1 MFSNFKILN
10 PLLGQKHPNG
20 LSDECAIPPLEID
33 GAVEEIVF
41 MIVRMENQY
50 SFSFDHF
57 ISNHI
62 SNIPVFQ
69 YTNTPVS

>member
-10 PLLGQKHPNG
+10 LLLGQKHPNG
-20 LSDECAIPPLEID
+20 LSDECAIAPLEID

-50 SFSFDHF
+50 LFSFGHF
-57 ISNHI
+57 ISNYI
-62 SNIPVFQ
+62 SNIPAFQ
-69 YTNTPVS
+69 